1 MKEREET
8 KLKLWLNSCIVGN
21 RRVTMKRAYVIGD
34 KYDKAKAAKQI
45 MEAIEDIECI
55 GLKDVLDRNRPYNS
69 QPWTNDGERGQMVVQ
84 GLTMRDIRDCLILA
98 FYSSAPV
105 QETTPQSVE
114 DLPLAE
120 MSLEAISQNL
130 ACWLERYM
138 GIFPNVP
145 ERFK

>member
-1 MKEREET
+1 MKQ
-8 KLKLWLNSCIVGN
+8 V
-21 RRVTMKRAYVIGD
+21 YVAGD
-34 KYDKAKAAKQI
+34 KYTKAKAAKQI
-45 MEAIEDIECI
+45 LEAIEDIECI

-69 QPWTNDGERGQMVVQ
+69 QPWTNDGERGQAMVQ

-105 QETTPQSVE
+105 AETPPKPVE

-130 ACWLERYM
+130 GCWLERYM

-145 ERFK
+145 ERYR

>member
-1 MKEREET
+1 MK
-8 KLKLWLNSCIVGN
+8 SV
-21 RRVTMKRAYVIGD
+21 YVAGD
-34 KYDKAKAAKQI
+34 KYTNAKSAKQI
-45 MEAIEDIECI
+45 LEAIEDIECI
-55 GLKDVLDRNRPYNS
+55 SLKDVLDRNRPYNG
-69 QPWTNDGERGQMVVQ
+69 QPWTDDGERGQTMVQ

-105 QETTPQSVE
+105 AETPPRSVE

-145 ERFK
+145 ERFR

>member
-1 MKEREET
+1 MKGAY
-8 KLKLWLNSCIVGN
+8 KGV
-21 RRVTMKRAYVIGD
+21 YVIGD
-34 KYDKAKAAKQI
+34 KFTKAKAAKQI
-45 MEAIEDIECI
+45 MEAVEDMERI
-55 GLKDVLDRNRPYNS
+55 GLNDVLDRNRPYNG
-69 QPWTNDGERGQMVVQ
+69 QPWTSDGERGQTVVQ

-98 FYSSAPV
+98 FYSSAPNV
-105 QETTPQSVE
+105 EEIHPQSVE